1 MDSYQK
7 QMQLESNLAGFEKP
21 EMTTMDILSSIKMLK
36 EQYKADATV
45 TKNLNIIAQAESEM
59 LVKSIQSLN
68 ASPLLQEKLGH
79 SFSSAMQLSSLL
91 RQQRARNI
99 TNKALNKMLDES
111 GLDATLGKRNEVLA
125 NATSLIQ

>member
-7 QMQLESNLAGFEKP
+7 QLQLESTLAGFQRP

-36 EQYKADATV
+36 EQYKDDAV
-45 TKNLNIIAQAESEM
+45 ATKNLDVIAKAESEM

-79 SFSSAMQLSSLL
+79 SFASAMQLSSLL

-99 TNKALNKMLDES
+99 TTNALNKMLDKS
-111 GLDATLGKRNEVLA
+111 GLDATLGIKNQTLA
-125 NATSLIQ
+125 NATALIT